1 MPFSCGKGGEN
12 RVECLYHH
20 NDKPFHEVCKGRYG
34 RKMIISRREAI
45 RNFKEALEEL
55 EHALPIHNQNR
66 REIDYLYHY
75 VSGDQPILY
84 RVKDVRPEIKNDIVE
99 NHAWEFTRFSM
110 AQNYGE
116 PIQYTSVTG
125 DEEKSKEI
133 DQLNR
138 FMKTRSKDYHDIV
151 LGDWQSTCG
160 TAYRETWSYSRDEV
174 EDGEPMFDLCS
185 PDPRYN
191 FIIYSPVHGNPSLM
205 SVSIRKDEEGRDLYY
220 CTTKS

>member
-1 MPFSCGKGGEN
+1 
-12 RVECLYHH
+12 
-20 NDKPFHEVCKGRYG
+20 
-34 RKMIISRREAI
+34 MIISRREAI

-125 DEEKSKEI
+125 DEEK
-133 DQLNR
+133 
-138 FMKTRSKDYHDIV
+138 
-151 LGDWQSTCG
+151 
-160 TAYRETWSYSRDEV
+160 
-174 EDGEPMFDLCS
+174 
-185 PDPRYN
+185 
-191 FIIYSPVHGNPSLM
+191 
-205 SVSIRKDEEGRDLYY
+205 
-220 CTTKS
+220 